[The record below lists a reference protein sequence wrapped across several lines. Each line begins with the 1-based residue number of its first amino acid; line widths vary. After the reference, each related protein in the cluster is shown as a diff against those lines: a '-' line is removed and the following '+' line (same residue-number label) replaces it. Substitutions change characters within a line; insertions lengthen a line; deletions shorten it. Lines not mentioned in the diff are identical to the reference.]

1 LLTALLS
8 ISLIPKPVPPTVA
21 AEVLNLCL
29 AGLCEKRDLISLSAS
44 RSLGLSKILKSELLS
59 LQSQIS
65 TSQILPEILTSR
77 VLALNILVDLTVPD
91 IRPIC
96 AFLRESSDA
105 GRWEILASVAGA
117 LEKSTQAK
125 VVTGLEDQDIQVF
138 NPILQNG
145 ISGFDTDG
153 MRPL

>member
-1 LLTALLS
+1 LLS

-21 AEVLNLCL
+21 SEVLNLCL
-29 AGLCEKRDLISLSAS
+29 AGLREKRDLITLSAS

-65 TSQILPEILTSR
+65 TSQILPEILTSWS
-77 VLALNILVDLTVPD
+77 LALNILVDLTVPD

-96 AFLRESSDA
+96 AFLRDSVDA
-105 GRWEILASVAGA
+105 GRWDILASVAGA
-117 LEKSTQAK
+117 LEKSTQGK
-125 VVTGLEDQDIQVF
+125 VVIGLEDRNIEVF

-153 MRPL
+153 KRLL